1 MKEKGTCLFEL
12 LADVIE
18 KKRQQD
24 AVRLYSRFIEI
35 IKKENPSPY
44 QLLFILEL
52 IKWNI
57 LKEII
62 TRAERRE

>member
-1 MKEKGTCLFEL
+1 MKEKDTCLFEL
-12 LADVIE
+12 LADVVE

-24 AVRLYSRFIEI
+24 AERLYSKFIEI